1 MLQRRSGPEWIRK
14 DDPEASDL
22 VFSKDVFIYGLRERK
37 AAGYLFWQ
45 LAYGST
51 GAGS

>member
-14 DDPEASDL
+14 DDPETSDV
-22 VFSKDVFIYGLRERK
+22 VFSKDVLIYGLRERK